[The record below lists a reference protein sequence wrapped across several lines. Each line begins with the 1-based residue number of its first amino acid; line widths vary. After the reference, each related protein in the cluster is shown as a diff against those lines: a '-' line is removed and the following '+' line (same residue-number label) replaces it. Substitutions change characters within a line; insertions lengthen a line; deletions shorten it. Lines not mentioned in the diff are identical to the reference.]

1 MCAGPLLLFLPFVPF
16 ARARAREARMW
27 YTVTRAVVRAQ
38 LIFSGPHG
46 PYRIPERVVRH
57 AENGETK
64 LMAKEVIEQE
74 DGFSDDELVIRKKK
88 APEMRQGVTEAG
100 VLKAA
105 AEALEAFRA
114 RGPLVQCMTNT
125 ITSGFVANALLA
137 LGATSAVVED
147 LGEASQFITAAD
159 SLLVNVGTA
168 TKPQA
173 DAMRAAV
180 SHANM
185 GGRPWVLDPAGVGT
199 LPLRTF
205 TARELMRRFPAIIR
219 GNAAEISFLVNN
231 EVPGRAATL
240 ASDDVVQAARRLS
253 GVTRAAV
260 LVSGEHDCVAAEGV
274 PLVTVLNGSPLV
286 RRVVGVGCV
295 QGAVAAAFLG
305 VLGAKARWEGALA
318 AALAVSLAGE
328 FAAAKAGGPG
338 SFAPAFLD
346 ALYALKPGDV
356 LKSGKVK
363 LVPVA

>member
-1 MCAGPLLLFLPFVPF
+1 M
-16 ARARAREARMW
+16 ARTAFQE
-27 YTVTRAVVRAQ
+27 RAVRRA
-38 LIFSGPHG
+38 
-46 PYRIPERVVRH
+46 
-57 AENGETK
+57 ANGETQ
-64 LMAKEVIEQE
+64 LMAKEAIEQDE
-74 DGFSDDELVIRKKK
+74 GFSDDELVIRRKK
-88 APEMRQGVTEAG
+88 APEVRQGVTEAG

-105 AEALEAFRA
+105 AEAIEAFRV
-114 RGPLVQCMTNT
+114 RKPLVQCMTNT

-137 LGATSAVVED
+137 LGATSAMVED
-147 LGEASQFITAAD
+147 LGEASQFVAVAD

-168 TKPQA
+168 TKPQS

-185 GGRPWVLDPAGVGT
+185 GGKPWVLDPVGVGA

-231 EVPGRAATL
+231 ELPGRDVAA
-240 ASDDVVQAARRLS
+240 ADDDVAQAARRLS

-260 LVSGEHDCVAAEGV
+260 LVSGEHDCVAAEGA
-274 PLVTVLNGSPLV
+274 PLVTVLNGSPLA
-286 RRVVGVGCV
+286 RRVAGVGCA
-295 QGAVAAAFLG
+295 QGALAAAFLG
-305 VLGAKARWEGALA
+305 VLGAKARWESALA
-318 AALAVSLAGE
+318 AALSVSLAGE
-328 FAAAKAGGPG
+328 FAAAKAGGVG

-346 ALYALKPGDV
+346 ALDALKPGDV